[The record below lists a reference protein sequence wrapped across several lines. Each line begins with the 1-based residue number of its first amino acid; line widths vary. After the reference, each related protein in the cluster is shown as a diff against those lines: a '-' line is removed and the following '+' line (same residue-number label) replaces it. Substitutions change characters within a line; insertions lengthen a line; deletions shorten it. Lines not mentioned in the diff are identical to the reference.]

1 MLTGEQRAELIQLRQ
16 LFLNKQAGISKQR
29 ADALHYLSQAFKVQP
44 GLAGE
49 RAASSAYLKVST
61 VSSPDIARTAEQS
74 YQQQLISEMWKAA
87 AYCTHKLILRV
98 RSPARKCYQ
107 LKE

>member
-1 MLTGEQRAELIQLRQ
+1 MLTGDQRAELIQLRQ

-49 RAASSAYLKVST
+49 RAASSSYLKASQ
-61 VSSPDIARTAEQS
+61 SSCGAWP
-74 YQQQLISEMWKAA
+74 LPCHKAWGA
-87 AYCTHKLILRV
+87 MRF
-98 RSPARKCYQ
+98 
-107 LKE
+107 